1 MSCQAWLHAS
11 SLRNIKS
18 LPPTC
23 RVFWLDQAL
32 HLHVLRERPTD
43 LVRHRPRGWP
53 YMACMNMSCWAMVVR
68 SAVASTR
75 PTAACAHAYMAPM
88 CRGSRFFRVNQRH
101 DATLTRWAHPHTAP
115 AAGALQAHSAHRA
128 LSMHPSKPGMT
139 H

>member
-53 YMACMNMSCWAMVVR
+53 CMACMNMSLLGNGREVSCSKHKTHDCLCTCLHGTHV
-68 SAVASTR
+68 
-75 PTAACAHAYMAPM
+75 
-88 CRGSRFFRVNQRH
+88 SRVKIF
-101 DATLTRWAHPHTAP
+101 
-115 AAGALQAHSAHRA
+115 
-128 LSMHPSKPGMT
+128 
-139 H
+139 